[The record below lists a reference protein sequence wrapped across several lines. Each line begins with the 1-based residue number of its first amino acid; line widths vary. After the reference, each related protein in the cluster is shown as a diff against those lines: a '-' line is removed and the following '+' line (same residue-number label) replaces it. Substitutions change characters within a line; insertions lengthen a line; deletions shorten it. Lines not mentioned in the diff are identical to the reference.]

1 MRIILNLPAKRI
13 PACGYRL
20 ILEDKKEDF
29 SKLALP
35 YSLPYPSPPWPI
47 PSLPRPAVNKI
58 VLDPGGMAGR
68 DERIAS
74 MSRQLMGAATGA
86 AQDLFEN
93 TGFRQGTASV
103 YPELRRAVP

>member
-20 ILEDKKEDF
+20 ILEDKKRRF
-29 SKLALP
+29 LKAGLALFP
-35 YSLPYPSPPWPI
+35 SVSLATMAY

-74 MSRQLMGAATGA
+74 MSRPLMGAATGA

-103 YPELRRAVP
+103 YPEARRAVP